1 MWKVFLCHLLRF
13 MSFIAKPGGFAAKTF
28 SVFAYPDINKPET
41 KSRVCIPVENSPNPS
56 SVYIRLCKH
65 KKKVFY
71 CFYKITSS
79 KTTTREKIKL
89 HFTDQNVSS
98 YNINLTMTFLN

>member
-1 MWKVFLCHLLRF
+1 M
-13 MSFIAKPGGFAAKTF
+13 T
-28 SVFAYPDINKPET
+28 
-41 KSRVCIPVENSPNPS
+41 VENSPNPS

-65 KKKVFY
+65 RKKVSY

-79 KTTTREKIKL
+79 KNYNAGKDKI

-98 YNINLTMTFLN
+98 YNTNLTMAFLN